1 MRNFCEKHQLGFTGN
16 RCPQCEKER
25 IASFKVSKTH
35 KTTPGLAPREMYFDE
50 YRPKSN
56 NDIVVVLDYDEQ
68 IVPHKHKTISD
79 SDMEAMLLE
88 KFGKVSKI

>member
-1 MRNFCEKHQLGFTGN
+1 MRNFCEKHHLGFTGN

-35 KTTPGLAPREMYFDE
+35 RTTPGLAPRELYFDE
-50 YRPKSN
+50 YTEPEP
-56 NDIVVVLDYDEQ
+56 VV
-68 IVPHKHKTISD
+68 ITD